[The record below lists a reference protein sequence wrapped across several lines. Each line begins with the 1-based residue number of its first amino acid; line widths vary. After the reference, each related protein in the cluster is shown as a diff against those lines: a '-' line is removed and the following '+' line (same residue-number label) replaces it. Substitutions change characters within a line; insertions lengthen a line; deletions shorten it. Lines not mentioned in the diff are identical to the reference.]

1 MSVWVARSSDSGVA
15 ERRAAAPARH
25 LPRWWTEVVLVLA
38 LYGCYDATRGLRR
51 GSASTADHNGWLLLH
66 WESAAHLAPEH
77 VLNHLLG
84 QVPAL
89 AVLAAYFYATLHFVV
104 TPGVLVWLY
113 RRHPV
118 NYRQART
125 VLAVAT
131 TASLV
136 GFWLF
141 PVAPPRLLPGSG
153 IRDTLADVHQWG
165 WWSGQTSAPRGLGSL
180 ANEFAAMP
188 SLHVAWA
195 LWAGWLIARHARHRI
210 VRVAGGAYPILTAL
224 VVMSTGNHY
233 LLDVLAGAAVLG
245 LAAAIVSF
253 RSRRVRRPPGLGWI
267 GAASDADLIGRR

>member
-1 MSVWVARSSDSGVA
+1 MSAWVASSRDSGVA
-15 ERRAAAPARH
+15 EPGSATPARH
-25 LPRWWTEVVLVLA
+25 RPRWWTELALVLV

-51 GSASTADHNGWLLLH
+51 GSVSTANHNGWLLLH
-66 WESAAHLAPEH
+66 WEDTAHLAPEH
-77 VLNHLLG
+77 ALNHLLG
-84 QVPAL
+84 QVPVL
-89 AVLAAYFYATLHFVV
+89 AVLAAYFYATLHFLV

-113 RRHPV
+113 RRYPGS
-118 NYRQART
+118 YAQART

-131 TASLV
+131 IASLV

-141 PVAPPRLLPGSG
+141 PATPPRLLPGSG
-153 IRDTLADVHQWG
+153 VRDTLADVHQWG

-195 LWAGWLIARHARHRI
+195 LWAGWLIASHARRRV
-210 VRVAGGAYPILTAL
+210 VRVAGVAYPILTAL

-245 LAAAIVSF
+245 LAAAIVLAP
-253 RSRRVRRPPGLGWI
+253 RSSRGRI
-267 GAASDADLIGRR
+267 GAVSFPSLLGPR